1 MLAIII
7 TAFASAAL
15 TASVFGCLSASK
27 HKEGEQKINL
37 LLDELD
43 KAHTAHQS
51 LKELVSSY
59 VRRCNEYQQQ
69 IENMKQALQSWRK
82 YDEEHTDE

>member
-15 TASVFGCLSASK
+15 TASVFGCLSANK
-27 HKEGEQKINL
+27 HSEDERKIKQ

-43 KAHTAHQS
+43 EEHSANHN
-51 LKELVSSY
+51 LRELVTSY
-59 VRRCNEYQQQ
+59 SAKCKEYQAQ
-69 IENMKQALQSWRK
+69 IDNMKRALQSWRK
-82 YDEEHTDE
+82 YDEEHGDE

>member
-15 TASVFGCLSASK
+15 TASVFCCLSAAK
-27 HKEGEQKINL
+27 HNEDEKKINW

-43 KAHTAHQS
+43 KAHTAHQN
-51 LKELVSSY
+51 LRELVGSY
-59 VRRCNEYQQQ
+59 SRRCAEYQSQ
-69 IENMKQALQSWRK
+69 IDNMKRALQSWRK
-82 YDEEHTDE
+82 YDEEHADE

>member
-1 MLAIII
+1 MLAILV

-15 TASVFGCLSASK
+15 TAAVFGCLSASK
-27 HKEGEQKINL
+27 HKEDEQKINM

-43 KAHTAHQS
+43 KAHTAHQN

-69 IENMKQALQSWRK
+69 IENMKRALQSWRK
-82 YDEEHTDE
+82 YDEEHSDE

>member
-15 TASVFGCLSASK
+15 TASVFGCMSAAK
-27 HKEGEQKINL
+27 HKEDEQTIIQL
-37 LLDELD
+37 IDELD
-43 KAHTAHQS
+43 RAHSSNHN
-51 LKELVSSY
+51 LRELISSY
-59 VRRCNEYQQQ
+59 SAKCKEYQSQ
-69 IENMKQALQSWRK
+69 IDNMKRALQSWRK